1 MSLYC
6 GIDLHA
12 NNSYVAVTSPEEEVV
27 LGQRYPNDLGK
38 ILGALEPY
46 REGLEG
52 IAVESTFNWYWLA
65 DGLRESGYTVHLV
78 NPLAA
83 KQYQGLKYTDDRSD
97 ARWLAKMLH
106 LGILPTG
113 WICPP
118 EERAVRDLLRKRTQL
133 VRQRVASRLSLRNIL
148 ERTTAR
154 RLSGNALER
163 LSEEELAGWIED
175 EHVRL
180 SMTTTLAVIETLDE
194 QIELLEG
201 VVFEQ
206 ARKESAF
213 SVLQTIPGVGPILAS
228 TIQYETG
235 DLSRFAGVGH
245 YASYCRLVRSE
256 RLSNERRKGQGLRKN
271 GNAYLSWAYHEAAH
285 FALRYQP
292 SARKWHERKRSKTC
306 ALVAIRA
313 LAHKLARAAYFMMR
327 DQVAYEPSRL
337 FG

>member
-12 NNSYVAVTSPEEEVV
+12 NNSYVVVSDPDDEVV
-27 LGQRYPNDLGK
+27 LGQRLPNDLSR
-38 ILGALEPY
+38 IRRALAPY
-46 REGLEG
+46 RDDLDGV
-52 IAVESTFNWYWLA
+52 AVESTFNWYWLV
-65 DGLRESGYTVHLV
+65 DGLREAGHTVHLV

-83 KQYQGLKYTDDRSD
+83 QQYQGLKYADDRSD
-97 ARWLAKMLH
+97 ARWLAKMLR

-118 EERAVRDLLRKRTQL
+118 EERGIRDLLRKRMQL
-133 VRQRVASRLSLRNIL
+133 VRQRVANRLSLRNIL

-154 RLSGNALER
+154 RVSSNALAR
-163 LSEEELAGWIED
+163 LSPEDLSGWIED

-180 SMTTTLAVIETLDE
+180 SMVSTLAVIGTLEE

-201 VVFEQ
+201 AVLKQ
-206 ARKESAF
+206 ARQGPVF

-235 DLSRFAGVGH
+235 DLGRFSGVGH

-256 RLSNERRKGQGLRKN
+256 RLSNQRRKGQGLRKN

-285 FALRYQP
+285 FAVRHQP
-292 SARKWHERKRSKTC
+292 SARSWHERKLSKTC
-306 ALVAIRA
+306 PLVAIRA

-327 DQVAYEPSRL
+327 DQVPYEPARL

>member
-52 IAVESTFNWYWLA
+52 IAVESTFNWYWLV

-163 LSEEELAGWIED
+163 LGEEELAGWIED

-206 ARKESAF
+206 ARKASAF

>member
-12 NNSYVAVTSPEEEVV
+12 NNSYVVVSDPDDVVV
-27 LGQRYPNDLGK
+27 LGQRYPNDLGR

-46 REGLEG
+46 REEVAGV
-52 IAVESTFNWYWLA
+52 AVESTFNWYWLV
-65 DGLRESGYTVHLV
+65 DGLRESGHTVHLV

-83 KQYQGLKYTDDRSD
+83 QQYQGLKYADDRSD
-97 ARWLAKMLH
+97 ARWLAKMLR

-118 EERAVRDLLRKRTQL
+118 EERGVRDLLRKRMQL
-133 VRQRVASRLSLRNIL
+133 VRQRVANRLSLRNVL

-154 RLSGNALER
+154 RLSSNALER
-163 LSEEELAGWIED
+163 LSEEDLSGWIED

-180 SMTTTLAVIETLDE
+180 SMTATQAVIGTLEE
-194 QIELLEG
+194 QIERLEG
-201 VVFEQ
+201 AVLKQ
-206 ARKESAF
+206 ARQGPVF

-235 DLSRFAGVGH
+235 DLGRFSGVGH

-256 RLSNERRKGQGLRKN
+256 HLSNHRRKGQGLRKN

-285 FALRYQP
+285 FAVRYQP
-292 SARKWHERKRSKTC
+292 SARRWHERKLSKTC
-306 ALVAIRA
+306 PLVAIRA

-327 DQVAYEPSRL
+327 DQAPYEPARL